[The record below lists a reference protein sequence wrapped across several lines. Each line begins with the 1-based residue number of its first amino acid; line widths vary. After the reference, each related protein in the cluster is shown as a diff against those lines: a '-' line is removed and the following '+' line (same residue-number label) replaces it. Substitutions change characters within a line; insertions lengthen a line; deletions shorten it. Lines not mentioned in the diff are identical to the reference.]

1 MILDQF
7 SLRGKTALVAGG
19 EGLLGKALC
28 KTIKELDGHALSVDI
43 QHGADII
50 CDLTVFASVLSLS
63 HLPIDILINCAVGNQ
78 KPGYSFSLNWE
89 QDLALGLTASL
100 YTIECLG
107 DQLRKRNG
115 IILNIGS
122 DLSLIAPDNSL
133 YPPRMVKPLSYSVVK
148 HGIIGLTRYFAALWP
163 NVRCNCLCPGGIE
176 QGQKVPRNIIGRNAR
191 IEEITAPAA
200 FLISEASSFMTG
212 SVMVV
217 DGGRTTL

>member
-1 MILDQF
+1 MILEQF

-19 EGLLGKALC
+19 EGLIGKEIC
-28 KTIKELDGHALSVDI
+28 RTIKDLDGHAISVDI
-43 QHGADII
+43 KHGADIL

-78 KPGYSFSLNWE
+78 KPGYSFSLNWQ
-89 QDLALGLTASL
+89 QDLAIGITAAA

-115 IILNIGS
+115 VILNIGS
-122 DLSLIAPDNSL
+122 DLGLIAPDNSL
-133 YPPRMVKPLSYSVVK
+133 YPSRMVKPLSYSVVK

-176 QGQKVPRNIIGRNAR
+176 QGQKVPKNIIGRNAD
-191 IEEITAPAA
+191 ISEIMGPVA
-200 FLISEASSFMTG
+200 FLVSPASSFMTG
-212 SVMVV
+212 SIMVV
-217 DGGRTTL
+217 DGGRTAL